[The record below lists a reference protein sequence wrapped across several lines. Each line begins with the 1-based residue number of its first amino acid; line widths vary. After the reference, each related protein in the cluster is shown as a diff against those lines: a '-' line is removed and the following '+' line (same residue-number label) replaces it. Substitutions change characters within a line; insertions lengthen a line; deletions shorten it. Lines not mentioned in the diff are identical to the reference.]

1 MKKNTFLFSSVFKKN
16 DIFPTNSDLFYDEIS
31 LYFLAP
37 DYIIR
42 FLENTVDRIFKVLFN
57 SIPKNILGIITLKS
71 LAKFID
77 LWWNYFKHELKS
89 IQNIN
94 YNLRNI
100 HFIVQRHSNYY
111 GKLVSENK
119 IPELLN
125 SLPGKLQSLQNKNQ
139 VRKRNF
145 YTGIDLSKHK
155 KCTCYNCFE
164 NT

>member
-77 LWWNYFKHELKS
+77 L
-89 IQNIN
+89 
-94 YNLRNI
+94 
-100 HFIVQRHSNYY
+100 
-111 GKLVSENK
+111 
-119 IPELLN
+119 
-125 SLPGKLQSLQNKNQ
+125 
-139 VRKRNF
+139 
-145 YTGIDLSKHK
+145 
-155 KCTCYNCFE
+155 
-164 NT
+164 